1 MFETEAT
8 IAAAKEF
15 FSTYFL
21 EPVKN
26 IVVKDII
33 DILLLALVLFFV
45 YRLIRDSRAWKL
57 LLGVGIIVL
66 MAGISSIFDMSALS
80 FVFGNIQ
87 QLGVLAILI
96 LFQPELRTALEKVG
110 GTSITGI
117 KSISAESRELAVRS
131 AQIEAICTAVNELS
145 RDKVGALIVIEKST
159 KLGDFINSGVY
170 IDAAISPYMLRN
182 IFFDKA
188 PLHDGAVIIRDG
200 RICAAGCFLPLSTKN
215 DIDKD
220 LGTRHR
226 AAIGLTEISDAVVVV
241 VSEETGI
248 ISVSNDGNLE
258 RNYNYNTLKQS
269 LNSHLS
275 VSGISDTARHARE
288 KMEKMEKTQKKTAK
302 QKKSKKK
309 DKSESEL

>member
-1 MFETEAT
+1 MFETEAM

-15 FSTYFL
+15 FYTYFL
-21 EPVKN
+21 EPTKH
-26 IVVKDII
+26 IGVKDVI
-33 DILLLALVLFFV
+33 DILLLSLVLFFV

-57 LLGVGIIVL
+57 LLGAGIIVL
-66 MAGISSIFDMSALS
+66 MSGISNIFDMNALS

-117 KSISAESRELAVRS
+117 KSISAESRELATKS
-131 AQIEAICTAVNELS
+131 AQIEAICTAATELS

-200 RICAAGCFLPLSTKN
+200 RICAAGCFLPLSTKT

-226 AAIGLTEISDAVVVV
+226 AAIGLTEISDAVVIV

-258 RNYNYNTLKQS
+258 RNYNYSTLKQA

-275 VSGISDTARHARE
+275 VSGISDTARQA
-288 KMEKMEKTQKKTAK
+288 MEKMEKTQKKAK
-302 QKKSKKK
+302 KNKKK
-309 DKSESEL
+309 DKTESEL

>member
-1 MFETEAT
+1 MFGTGTTLAT
-8 IAAAKEF
+8 AKEF
-15 FSTYFL
+15 FFTYFL
-21 EPVKN
+21 EPVKH
-26 IVVKDII
+26 ISVKDII
-33 DILLLALVLFFV
+33 DILLLSLVLFFV

-117 KSISAESRELAVRS
+117 KSISAESRELATQS
-131 AQIEAICTAVNELS
+131 AQIEAICTAVNDLS

-159 KLGDFINSGVY
+159 KLGDFIKSGVY
-170 IDAAISPYMLRN
+170 IDAAISPYILRN
-182 IFFDKA
+182 IFFNKA

-215 DIDKD
+215 DINKD

-226 AAIGLTEISDAVVVV
+226 AAIGLTEISDAIVIV

-248 ISVSNDGNLE
+248 VSIASEGNLH
-258 RNYNYNTLKQS
+258 RNYNYSSLKQE
-269 LNSHLS
+269 LNSYMS
-275 VSGISDTARHARE
+275 VAGISDTARHA
-288 KMEKMEKTQKKTAK
+288 MEKTHKKDK
-302 QKKSKKK
+302 KKKSKKK
-309 DKSESEL
+309 DAADSEQ